1 MSRWVPIGK
10 VSSQTQPGLLTTSA
24 VACFTCLHSISS
36 AGNQYVKHQRAI
48 INPNIPPRPHNYQ
61 HSKPPDS
68 SALAPGEEGRWWFAG
83 SAILGSGILDITD
96 NLAVFT
102 VLFTTE
108 NFYLFHFCSPS
119 HHSLVTFE
127 PAVIRHRR
135 HPQAVITSPDKILL
149 QLSLEEDIRDQDR
162 QWEPT
167 LRPETQGRVMW
178 ETCVGYYGYR
188 TEVKPV
194 AKCPRSEKLPRL
206 DIEH

>member
-1 MSRWVPIGK
+1 MLW
-10 VSSQTQPGLLTTSA
+10 
-24 VACFTCLHSISS
+24 
-36 AGNQYVKHQRAI
+36 
-48 INPNIPPRPHNYQ
+48 
-61 HSKPPDS
+61 
-68 SALAPGEEGRWWFAG
+68 

-149 QLSLEEDIRDQDR
+149 QLSR
-162 QWEPT
+162 
-167 LRPETQGRVMW
+167 GA
-178 ETCVGYYGYR
+178 GGGYR
-188 TEVKPV
+188 GSGQTASVGAKPGPRDPGQDDVRDLCWLHCGSMAGV
-194 AKCPRSEKLPRL
+194 AML
-206 DIEH
+206 